1 MAEFKYEIKHN
12 VGILSTGRSG
22 WNREVNM
29 VSWNEN
35 PAKLDIRDWA
45 PEHAKMSK
53 GVSLSYEEA
62 SILREIL
69 NEINLDELFGS
80 EA

>member
-1 MAEFKYEIKHN
+1 MAEFKYEVKKNIGK
-12 VGILSTGRSG
+12 LSSGRSG

-35 PAKLDIRDWA
+35 PSKLDIRDWA
-45 PEHAKMSK
+45 PEHDKMSK

-69 NEINLDELFGS
+69 NEINLDEVFDS
-80 EA
+80 EQ

>member
-1 MAEFKYEIKHN
+1 MAEFKYEVKHN

-62 SILREIL
+62 SILREML
-69 NEINLDELFGS
+69 NEINLDELFES

>member
-1 MAEFKYEIKHN
+1 MADFKYEVKQNIGK
-12 VGILSTGRSG
+12 LSSGRSG

-53 GVSLSYEEA
+53 GVSLNYEEA

-69 NEINLDELFGS
+69 NEVNLDELFES

>member
-1 MAEFKYEIKHN
+1 MAKFKYEVTKNIGK
-12 VGILSTGRSG
+12 LSTNRSG

-45 PEHAKMSK
+45 PEHDKMSK

-62 SILREIL
+62 AILREIL
-69 NEINLDELFGS
+69 NETNLDEVFDA
-80 EA
+80 E